1 MAASVVKSRSFGTS
15 SALLGLTVGVAL
27 TLGSG
32 GCDSRS
38 EAMNRQVEG
47 FDKTEA
53 AEKTE
58 LPEKVPPHPLR
69 DKLMPVLSKLYPL
82 NDPPAV
88 AEGGLTS
95 EGVSDGEYKYELKA
109 GVLAVIRL
117 PSELSQDAK
126 IRAIVQGTAEADAW
140 AYRKSARR
148 EYADLVNRVKN
159 GYGKDQRDKILKA
172 YAELRMLQYFNGATA
187 KADVDALPGDVKGPV
202 EQMRQHYVANKE
214 EIWGEWMAVKMYARR
229 VVAGD
234 EPFRGVLRDIK
245 KELGVEE
252 PPPRTWEDSFA
263 SPAFKAW
270 GAEVRKDEKLLSMM
284 LNQREMREREAFLN
298 DTHSLWVME
307 GSSEVPKKAA
317 KVKIDKDLGFGVMRE
332 DLGGGY
338 NDLTFVFSKKL
349 SGPALKKAFL
359 RSMIY
364 GHMLSDFQML
374 ATAGSDFAKRTA
386 DNVIDSTT
394 SVVPDEYDPLYA
406 RCGSGAAID
415 TFINNYDEEFPIL
428 QGLPATK
435 VPEKILDDAHNC
447 VIEGA
452 RGDIHVPAKDD
463 DKDVEGPAP
472 GSRLALYQMLARFE
486 NMDADVAA
494 MGQDK
499 RTEEDDT
506 IDEGE
511 AILQAIKAKEN
522 EGKGT
527 K

>member
-1 MAASVVKSRSFGTS
+1 MSASVVKSRSFSTS
-15 SALLGLTVGVAL
+15 SALLGLTLGL
-27 TLGSG
+27 GLGLGSA

-38 EAMNRQVEG
+38 DAMNRQVEG
-47 FDKTEA
+47 FDQTKA
-53 AEKTE
+53 KEKTE

-69 DKLMPVLSKLYPL
+69 EKLMPVLSKLYPL
-82 NDPPAV
+82 NEPPGV
-88 AEGGLTS
+88 IDGEVEAE
-95 EGVSDGEYKYELKA
+95 GEYKYELKA
-109 GVLAVIRL
+109 GVLAVIRV
-117 PSELSQDAK
+117 PSGLSQDAK
-126 IRAIVQGTAEADAW
+126 IKAIVQGTAEADAW
-140 AYRKSARR
+140 AYRKTARR

-172 YAELRMLQYFNGATA
+172 YAELRMLQYFNGESA
-187 KADVDALPGDVKGPV
+187 KADVDALPGDVKAPV
-202 EQMRQHYVANKE
+202 EQMRQYYVDNKE
-214 EIWGEWMAVKMYARR
+214 KIWDEWMAVKMYARR

-234 EPFRGVLRDIK
+234 DPFRGVLRDIR
-245 KELGVEE
+245 KELGKEE
-252 PPPRTWEDSFA
+252 PPPRMWEESFA
-263 SPAFKAW
+263 TPAFKAW
-270 GAEVRKDEKLLSMM
+270 GAEIRKDEKLLSML
-284 LNQREMREREAFLN
+284 LNQREMKEREALLN
-298 DTHSLWVME
+298 DTHSLWVVE
-307 GSSEVPKKAA
+307 GAAEVPKKAA
-317 KVKIDKDLGFGVMRE
+317 KVKIDKSLGFGVVRE

-359 RSMIY
+359 RSIIY

-374 ATAGSDFAKRTA
+374 ATAGSDFAKRDA

-394 SVVPDEYDPLYA
+394 SVVPDKYDPLYA

-415 TFINNYDEEFPIL
+415 TFINNYKDEFPIL
-428 QGLPATK
+428 AGLPAAK
-435 VPEKILDDAHNC
+435 VPEKILNDAHQC
-447 VIEGA
+447 VIDGA
-452 RGDIHVPAKDD
+452 RGEIHIPAKDD

-472 GSRLALYQMLARFE
+472 GSRLAIYQMLARFE

-499 RTEEDDT
+499 RTAEDDV

-522 EGKGT
+522 EGKGI